1 MAFADFA
8 PAEANDQT
16 TQQSGPSPWVT
27 ALLTALTPGLGHL
40 YIGQARRGVTLFI
53 LVIIAD
59 TLLMFAMMGVLARF
73 WMFAVSLA
81 LLVGLWFYIM
91 VDAISCAYRMREFP
105 HQRYSRWTTYG
116 GAFVLACL
124 IFAGPC
130 IYALHAK
137 ASGRLLWLNATS
149 ASMEPTL
156 RLGEY
161 FLADA
166 TYYRTRHPSR
176 GEVAVYVHPKQEQIH
191 YIKRIVGIEGD
202 RIAIKGGRAIVN
214 GVMAEEPYVDAGDP
228 QAPFANE
235 TEMRVPPGHVYVLGD
250 NRANSVDSRDQ
261 IAHGP
266 VPVANLI
273 GRVTDI
279 AISRHLLRMGRWI
292 GTPSNL

>member
-1 MAFADFA
+1 MAFADYA
-8 PAEANDQT
+8 PAQANDQL
-16 TQQSGPSPWVT
+16 SKRGGPSPWVT

-40 YIGQARRGVTLFI
+40 YLGQARRGVTLFV

-81 LLVGLWFYIM
+81 LLVGLWLYIM
-91 VDAISCAYRMREFP
+91 GDAILRAHRMRDFP
-105 HQRYSRWTTYG
+105 HQRYNRWTTYA

-130 IYALHAK
+130 VYAVHAK
-137 ASGRLLWLNATS
+137 SSGRLLWLNVAS
-149 ASMEPTL
+149 PSMEPTL

-166 TYYRTRHPSR
+166 TYYRSRHPSR
-176 GEVAVYVHPKQEQIH
+176 GEVAVYVHPKQEQVH
-191 YIKRIVGIEGD
+191 YIKRIVAVEGD

-214 GVMAEEPYVDAGDP
+214 GMMVEEPYVDAGDP
-228 QAPFANE
+228 KARFANE
-235 TEMRVPPGHVYVLGD
+235 AEIRVPPGHVYVLGD
-250 NRANSVDSRDQ
+250 NRANSVDSRDR

-279 AISRHLLRMGRWI
+279 AISRHVFRMGRWI
-292 GTPSNL
+292 GTPSKL